1 MLKLIKW
8 NSIDFGRKYLW
19 LFIGMAA
26 SLLLAVLPE
35 NSKGS
40 INGTMALLS
49 AVLGIVLFQAGI
61 AIAMTYCFRWLEKDS
76 SLLELSL
83 PASAWQ
89 TLLGKLVVSL
99 AVNGLSCLFMLQ
111 LFLFIGKYSGGSIQL
126 LNLDNLRGIP
136 GLLLFFMTID
146 CTVLF
151 SFLVTK
157 SLRLKR
163 GVASTVTCLL
173 SLIILGAIIAVM
185 ISLMTAAGVLT
196 LPTFSSQGVLKIGG
210 TLEILSTTIP
220 LCVLLSTI
228 VLEYIASGL
237 LLNRR

>member
-49 AVLGIVLFQAGI
+49 AVLGIALFQAGI